1 MDVPSMAD
9 AQVPGSE
16 PVLPSGFVVVDKP
29 LGMRSTQVVRWVQTR
44 VRAGL
49 DPRIDVKA
57 SKRMKVGHG
66 GTLDP
71 LATGVM
77 VVMVGKATKLCERV
91 MGQRKGYLT
100 EIDLSRWSITDDHES
115 EAQVVE
121 SPRVPGIAEVEATL
135 ARYVGVVQQLPPA
148 HSAMRVGG
156 KRAYDIAR
164 RGEDPGLKPRPVTIY
179 SIGVVGYAFPMLSLD
194 IACGRGTYIR
204 SLARDIGREL
214 SGGGMLNALRRTRV
228 GAFTLERAL
237 TVPDGPSV
245 IAPEQLLP
253 PGFVDEGE

>member
-1 MDVPSMAD
+1 MN
-9 AQVPGSE
+9 GSE
-16 PVLPSGFVVVDKP
+16 GTCRPAELPSGFVVVDKP
-29 LGMRSTQVVRWVQTR
+29 RGMRSTQVVRWVQTR

-91 MGQRKGYLT
+91 MGQRKGYLA
-100 EIDLSRWSITDDHES
+100 EVDLSRWSVTDDHES
-115 EAQVVE
+115 EARVVE
-121 SPRVPGIAEVEATL
+121 NARVPRIADVEATL
-135 ARYVGVVQQLPPA
+135 ARYTGVIEQLPPA
-148 HSAMRVGG
+148 HSAMRVDGQ
-156 KRAYDIAR
+156 RAYDIAR
-164 RGEDPGLKPRPVTIY
+164 RGEDPGLKARAVTIY
-179 SIGVVGYAFPMLSLD
+179 SIVVVAYEFPLLSLD

-214 SGGGMLNALRRTRV
+214 SGGGMLHSLRRTRV
-228 GAFTLERAL
+228 GAFTLELAL
-237 TVPDGPSV
+237 TVPDGPCV
-245 IAPEQLLP
+245 IGPEALLP
-253 PGFVDEGE
+253 LGIVDDPA

>member
-1 MDVPSMAD
+1 MSDTPA
-9 AQVPGSE
+9 PE
-16 PVLPSGFVVVDKP
+16 PTLPSGFVVVDKP

-49 DPRIDVKA
+49 DPRIDPKA
-57 SKRMKVGHG
+57 GTRNKVGHG

-91 MGQRKGYLT
+91 MGQRKGYLA
-100 EIDLSRWSITDDHES
+100 EFDLSRWSITDDHES
-115 EAQVVE
+115 EAQPVE
-121 SPRVPGIAEVEATL
+121 SPRRPTLATVHEVL
-135 ARYVGVVQQLPPA
+135 ARYLGTIEQLPPA
-148 HSAMRVGG
+148 HSAMRVDG

-164 RGEDPGLKPRPVTIY
+164 TGADPGLKPRPVTIY
-179 SIGVVGYAFPMLSLD
+179 SIDLLSYEFPILSLD

-204 SLARDIGREL
+204 SLARDLGRDL

-228 GAFTLERAL
+228 GVFDLACSIAVEN
-237 TVPDGPSV
+237 GPEIIRSD
-245 IAPEQLLP
+245 QLLP
-253 PGFVDEGE
+253 LTTVDRGD